1 MNEAKE
7 IIIFDTTLR
16 DGEQA
21 PGCSMTLGE
30 KLKIAHA
37 LKELNVN
44 VIEAGFAA
52 ASPGDFESVKA
63 IASEIEGPTICSL
76 ARCNEEDIE
85 KAHQA
90 LEVNSNRRIHVF
102 VATSE
107 IHLKHKLNMAKD
119 EVLKAAYNAVKM
131 AKEHCQNVEFSPE
144 DASRTDHEF
153 LTEVVNAAIEAG
165 ATTINIPDTV
175 GYTIPF
181 EFGELFKHLIT
192 HCNNAE
198 DVIFSVHCHDDLGLS
213 VANSLAALE
222 SGAQQVECTIN
233 GIGERAG
240 NTSLEEVCMAIKT
253 RKEYFDFYTSID
265 STKLYPTSRLVSTI
279 TGMHVPRNKAIVG
292 DNAFSHE
299 AGIHQHGMLR
309 HASTYEIMK
318 PQDVGIGRSNLVL
331 GKHSGRHAFLD
342 RVTELGYELSDEDL
356 GPAFKEF
363 KKLADRKKDIF
374 DSDIEAIVLNAD
386 GGTLNNWEL
395 VDLETSSGSSWGA
408 HAELKLKHIDGS
420 MHEAS
425 TEKKSS
431 SGPIESVF
439 NAIEEITGYNLE
451 LTNFEIHS
459 VSVGED
465 AQGEV
470 TVSVSYK
477 GQDFR
482 GHGISTDIIESG
494 ALAYLEV
501 INRIERNKNRH

>member
-1 MNEAKE
+1 MTKSKE

-63 IASEIEGPTICSL
+63 IASEVEGPTICSL

-85 KAHQA
+85 KAFQA

-119 EVLKAAYNAVKM
+119 EVIKAAYNGVKM
-131 AKEHCQNVEFSPE
+131 AKGYCQNVEFSPE

-192 HCNNAE
+192 HCNNTE

-240 NTSLEEVCMAIKT
+240 NTSLEEVCMAIRT

-386 GGTLNNWEL
+386 GGTLNTWEL

-420 MHEAS
+420 MHETS

-470 TVSVSYK
+470 TVTVSYE

>member
-63 IASEIEGPTICSL
+63 IASEVEGPTICSL

-213 VANSLAALE
+213 VANSLAA
-222 SGAQQVECTIN
+222 
-233 GIGERAG
+233 
-240 NTSLEEVCMAIKT
+240 
-253 RKEYFDFYTSID
+253 
-265 STKLYPTSRLVSTI
+265 
-279 TGMHVPRNKAIVG
+279 
-292 DNAFSHE
+292 
-299 AGIHQHGMLR
+299 
-309 HASTYEIMK
+309 
-318 PQDVGIGRSNLVL
+318 
-331 GKHSGRHAFLD
+331 
-342 RVTELGYELSDEDL
+342 
-356 GPAFKEF
+356 
-363 KKLADRKKDIF
+363 
-374 DSDIEAIVLNAD
+374 
-386 GGTLNNWEL
+386 
-395 VDLETSSGSSWGA
+395 
-408 HAELKLKHIDGS
+408 
-420 MHEAS
+420 
-425 TEKKSS
+425 
-431 SGPIESVF
+431 
-439 NAIEEITGYNLE
+439 
-451 LTNFEIHS
+451 
-459 VSVGED
+459 
-465 AQGEV
+465 
-470 TVSVSYK
+470 
-477 GQDFR
+477 
-482 GHGISTDIIESG
+482 
-494 ALAYLEV
+494 
-501 INRIERNKNRH
+501 